1 MKFIGKSLVTALA
14 FSVVMALAPT
24 SASAF
29 VPFHPLW
36 FKPPHHKFHHKFPHK
51 IPHHASQR
59 DPGKAHLKHGL
70 SAVQWYVTGSVFC
83 SAAWLIGHAAY
94 ISRTE
99 HRELTYREAYTDV
112 AGCFL
117 PIVGPLL
124 VAQYLPRNY

>member
-1 MKFIGKSLVTALA
+1 MKFISKSLVTALA

-29 VPFHPLW
+29 VPFHPFW
-36 FKPPHHKFHHKFPHK
+36 FKPPHHHH
-51 IPHHASQR
+51 HHHHFVKHVNQK
-59 DPGKAHLKHGL
+59 DPGKPHLKHGL

-117 PIVGPLL
+117 PIIGPLL

>member
-1 MKFIGKSLVTALA
+1 MKFISKSLVTALA
-14 FSVVMALAPT
+14 FSVALALAPT

-29 VPFHPLW
+29 VPFHPI
-36 FKPPHHKFHHKFPHK
+36 FKPWWPPKKPPHKFPHK
-51 IPHHASQR
+51 IHHAQK
-59 DPGKAHLKHGL
+59 DPGKPHLKHGL

-94 ISRTE
+94 VSRTE

-117 PIVGPLL
+117 PIIGPLL